1 MTLIIKDE
9 PHSIEYHIRNISL
22 EDADKLRLA
31 GQVFYDFTKLTA
43 INTCPTFGV
52 LRYALHRTDYPLTSG
67 GRRLAVECGSAC
79 HDFFAA
85 LRLWSLGEIQNGKLL
100 LAPEIYKHGMHLF
113 GDERM
118 AEMLAVPQDSDRVN
132 NAQLFALSAL
142 HTSGYYD
149 DPSDRK
155 RTMSNMETACLA
167 YADRYLASDKPVLV
181 RDGIIGI
188 EIPFV
193 LEVTKMRN
201 SKVSFGDGPA
211 WTKNEVQY
219 YCGRIDGI
227 HQYGSHAI
235 VGENKTAAQLSQSWK
250 NSFAISHQ
258 VTGYTIAGTCILNE
272 DVFNAEV
279 MGTQIPLPRDA
290 YNGVVFQPESR
301 TESDRL
307 RWCEWFFQGI
317 ATYER
322 YVSRP
327 HEAPRYSHS
336 CNRYFSACEF
346 IPFCSL
352 TREEQSDAVE
362 SMRIEEWSPLNHLQ
376 EKEV

>member
-1 MTLIIKDE
+1 MLVIKDE
-9 PHSIEYHIRNISL
+9 PHNIEYHIRNISL
-22 EDADKLRLA
+22 EDADKLRLN

-85 LRLWSLGEIQNGKLL
+85 LRLWTLIEEHIKTSKLKMPTPFYDK
-100 LAPEIYKHGMHLF
+100 AVSLF
-113 GDERM
+113 GTERFD
-118 AEMLAVPQDSDRVN
+118 EMLAVPQDSDRVN

-193 LEVTKMRN
+193 LEVKAVRPWKDHPVFDTYEQT
-201 SKVSFGDGPA
+201 A
-211 WTKNEVQY
+211 Y

-317 ATYER
+317 ATYES

-352 TREEQSDAVE
+352 TREEQTDAVE